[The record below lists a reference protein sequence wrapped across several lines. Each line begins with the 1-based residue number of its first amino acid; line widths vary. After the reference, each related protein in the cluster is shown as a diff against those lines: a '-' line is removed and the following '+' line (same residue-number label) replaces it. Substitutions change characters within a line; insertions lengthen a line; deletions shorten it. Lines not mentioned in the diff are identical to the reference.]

1 MDCFISTYLHSEIM
15 MSKITKIWIVLL
27 ILTLFAYLF
36 GEQEFV
42 NKSLIILLLV
52 TTFIKGQFVIDYFM
66 NLSEVQLKYRI
77 IPTLWLV
84 TIIIIIG
91 FIYYYP
97 V

>member
-15 MSKITKIWIVLL
+15 MSKITKIWIILL

>member
-1 MDCFISTYLHSEIM
+1 M